1 MSIFMII
8 GLGAQ
13 GGPAASIIARD
24 PSVEKLILADYDQD
38 LGQMVAEKVGR
49 GNLVVKKIDARDV
62 SSIAKA
68 ADGVDVII
76 NLTLPIFN
84 QNVMQAALKAGAHYV
99 DTSIGETLS
108 LDLYAE
114 DNILKRIVEAEPL
127 PYEDAFKAQ
136 GLSCLMGCGAS
147 PGLTNVF
154 ARFLADKLDTLDE
167 LKIRFVAKPVGP
179 EPVIQGWAPTW
190 SPARALWGYA
200 FQPIIFEN
208 GRYRQVPIFSGY
220 EEYRFDDPI
229 NLAPVVYHQHPEQV
243 TLPYYL
249 KKDLRY
255 CDFKYTIDRA
265 CGTLI
270 KMGFAEDTPVEVDGL
285 SISPRQVL
293 LQMVAQPRARFL
305 AESEATAA
313 EDVTSNRQ
321 VVIEL
326 SGVRAGKTLKYRLSY
341 NPILFDNTEEKK
353 RLYSKFG
360 THLIYVALPAVVG
373 ATLCAEGKSEPG
385 VISAECLNP
394 IDFIKKM
401 SDYGIDIPV
410 RETRE
415 GALNP

>member
-1 MSIFMII
+1 MSNIMII

-24 PSVEKLILADYDQD
+24 KSAEKLVLADYDQN
-38 LGQMVAEKVGR
+38 LAEKVAEKIGG
-49 GNLVVKKIDARDV
+49 GNLVIKQVDARDV
-62 SSIAKA
+62 DSIAKA
-68 ADGVDVII
+68 AECVNVII

-84 QNVMQAALKAGAHYV
+84 RNIMQAALKVGAHYV

-127 PYEDAFKAQ
+127 PYENEFKAR

-154 ARFLADKLDTLDE
+154 ARYLADKLDFLDE
-167 LKIRFVAKPVGP
+167 LKIRFVARPVGP

-190 SPARALWGYA
+190 SPVRALWGYA
-200 FQPIIFEN
+200 FEPIVFEN
-208 GRYRQVPIFSGY
+208 GQYRQVPIFSGY
-220 EEYRFDDPI
+220 EEYPFDDPV

-249 KKDLRY
+249 KKGLRY

-270 KMGFAEDTPVEVDGL
+270 KMGFAEDSRIEVDGQW
-285 SISPRQVL
+285 ISPRKVL
-293 LQMVAQPRARFL
+293 LQMVPQPRARFL
-305 AESEATAA
+305 TESEATTA
-313 EDVTSNRQ
+313 EDITSNRQ
-321 VVIEL
+321 AVIEL
-326 SGVRAGKTLKYRLSY
+326 SGIRAGKTLKYRLSY

-353 RLYSKFG
+353 RLHSKFG

-373 ATLCAEGKSEPG
+373 AALCAEGKSEPG
-385 VISAECLNP
+385 VISAECLNS

-401 SDYGIDIPV
+401 SDYGVDIPV

-415 GALNP
+415 GALNT